1 MATRRDE
8 LAQAATDYALE
19 HGLIGLSLRPLAEAI
34 GTSDRMLL
42 YHFRDK
48 DDLVTT
54 ILQTSNARSVA
65 TLRELPASPDIR
77 TAVLYLWRAVSGG
90 HQQQCQR
97 LYLEAAALGLF
108 GREPY
113 ASEVREVNVA
123 WMDALTEHF
132 MRADLRRADARRV
145 AFLVDSTFMGLQ
157 LDEQLDSLA
166 QQRRTVSD
174 LADAVAA
181 QWAPLETR
189 RRSTRQDTH
198 PGSA

>member
-1 MATRRDE
+1 MSTRREE
-8 LAQAATDYALE
+8 LAHAATDYAFE
-19 HGLIGLSLRPLAEAI
+19 HGLIGLSLRPLAEAV

-54 ILQTSNARSVA
+54 ILRTANARSVA
-65 TLRELPASPDIR
+65 TLRELPASPDLR
-77 TAVLYLWRAVSGG
+77 SAVVDLWRAVSTGD
-90 HQQQCQR
+90 QQGCQR

-113 ASEVREVNVA
+113 ASEVREVNAV
-123 WMDALTEHF
+123 WMAALTDHF
-132 MRADLRRADARRV
+132 TCAGLGRAAARRV

-157 LDEQLDSLA
+157 LDQPLDPRA
-166 QQRRTVSD
+166 WQRRTVSD

-181 QWAPLETR
+181 RWAQR
-189 RRSTRQDTH
+189 
-198 PGSA
+198 GSA